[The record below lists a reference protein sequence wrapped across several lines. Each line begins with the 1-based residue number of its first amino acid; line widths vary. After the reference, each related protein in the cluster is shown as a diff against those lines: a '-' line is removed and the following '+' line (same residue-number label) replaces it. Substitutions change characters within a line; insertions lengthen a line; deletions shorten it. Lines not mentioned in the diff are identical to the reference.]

1 MAKKDEGSKLQELK
15 VSVQDGKIVVGHE
28 KVLQGLRKGNLRKVF
43 LARNCPDNVKKD
55 VVHYAGLQHITV
67 EETEATNEELGI
79 ICKKNFFVA
88 VVGL

>member
-1 MAKKDEGSKLQELK
+1 MAKKDQGGLQELK
-15 VSVQDGKIVVGHE
+15 ANVQDGKIVVGKE
-28 KVLQGLRKGNLRKVF
+28 KVLQGLRKGTLRKVF
-43 LARNCPDNVKKD
+43 LARNCPDDVKSD
-55 VVHYAGLQHITV
+55 VVNYAGLQHVSV

>member
-1 MAKKDEGSKLQELK
+1 MVDCFIFLRLLK
-15 VSVQDGKIVVGHE
+15 CFTSAGP
-28 KVLQGLRKGNLRKVF
+28 L
-43 LARNCPDNVKKD
+43 PDLHRD
-55 VVHYAGLQHITV
+55 YAGLQHITV